1 MIRIAIVDDDSDM
14 LQLIKECMADVID
27 YTFVETETFAS
38 AEAFLHE
45 LMIGKRY
52 DILLADIS
60 LPEMDGMEL
69 GKIVREK
76 WPDMYLVFLTSY
88 REYAADSYNIDA
100 DQYILKCNM
109 GDRLWK
115 VMKRLIERRNM
126 ENGHY
131 RVVGTAE
138 NDAQERRVIY
148 CNEIIYISK
157 VKGSK
162 YVEYITTAGQYRE
175 RITLDNLKKELPEK
189 EFIMVDRSYIVNIKH
204 IIKMSSHVIYLNG
217 DYHVTVSRSY
227 LSKVKQQIHDYGRGK

>member
-148 CNEIIYISK
+148 
-157 VKGSK
+157 
-162 YVEYITTAGQYRE
+162 
-175 RITLDNLKKELPEK
+175 
-189 EFIMVDRSYIVNIKH
+189 
-204 IIKMSSHVIYLNG
+204 
-217 DYHVTVSRSY
+217 
-227 LSKVKQQIHDYGRGK
+227 

>member
-76 WPDMYLVFLTSY
+76 
-88 REYAADSYNIDA
+88 
-100 DQYILKCNM
+100 
-109 GDRLWK
+109 
-115 VMKRLIERRNM
+115 
-126 ENGHY
+126 
-131 RVVGTAE
+131 
-138 NDAQERRVIY
+138 
-148 CNEIIYISK
+148 
-157 VKGSK
+157 
-162 YVEYITTAGQYRE
+162 
-175 RITLDNLKKELPEK
+175 
-189 EFIMVDRSYIVNIKH
+189 
-204 IIKMSSHVIYLNG
+204 
-217 DYHVTVSRSY
+217 
-227 LSKVKQQIHDYGRGK
+227 